1 MEKKNEDLKA
11 LRLFAEEIERK
22 IAHLF
27 LLLNSAQDRLEELMT
42 EEESEGEGSQDP
54 ESSDSDFQ
62 KCYDQQTQF
71 VPDKE
76 FHDHCKSQKAWDKIT
91 RPTILRSRKIPEK
104 SGNKK

>member
-11 LRLFAEEIERK
+11 LRLFVEEIERK

-27 LLLNSAQDRLEELMT
+27 LLLNSAQDRFEELT
-42 EEESEGEGSQDP
+42 IEEEDYSEEEP
-54 ESSDSDFQ
+54 ESPVDEGPWAEEEWKLQSEAQ
-62 KCYDQQTQF
+62 K
-71 VPDKE
+71 K
-76 FHDHCKSQKAWDKIT
+76 WDRIT